1 MDGEKSN
8 NKHDRET
15 GSATNQRSDEK
26 LEQYL
31 EREALRE
38 RLCNIKHKIIIL
50 SGKGGVGKS
59 TVAVNLAMSLSLA
72 GRKVGLLDIDIH
84 GPSIPRLL
92 NMESVKI
99 NAMGNLLIPAYSE
112 NHIKVMSIG
121 LLLGEGDQ
129 AVIWRGPM
137 KMKIIKQFLKDV
149 EWGEL
154 DYLIIDSPPGTGDEP
169 LSICQLIEDADGAI
183 IVTTPQELSLI
194 DVRRSITFCRKLNLS
209 VLGVIENMSGF
220 VCPHC
225 SNVVDI
231 FKKGGGEVMAHEM
244 SVPFL
249 GSIPIDSD
257 IVEACD
263 AGQPYIS
270 HYSSSET
277 AKSFAKI
284 TRPIIELD
292 TLKQKDQK
300 EKIEEKMEKKDGEY
314 TRIAIPLAEGKL
326 AQHFGHCEKFV
337 LCDVDKEKKEIVNT
351 TMVSPP
357 MHQPGMLPPW
367 LAQQGVQV
375 IITGGM
381 GNRALSLFNEQQIEV
396 VIGAPSEEP
405 TRVVTNYLDGNLI
418 TGGNICDH

>member
-8 NKHDRET
+8 SGHDGET
-15 GSATNQRSDEK
+15 GSAAAQRSDEK

-31 EREALRE
+31 EREALQQRM
-38 RLCNIKHKIIIL
+38 CHIQHKILIL

-59 TVAVNLAMSLSLA
+59 TIAVNLAVSLSLA
-72 GRKVGLLDIDIH
+72 GKKVGLLDIDIH

-92 NMESVKI
+92 NMEGAKI
-99 NAMGNLLIPAYSE
+99 NAMGNELIPAYFE

-121 LLLGEGDQ
+121 FLLGEGDQ

-137 KMKIIKQFLKDV
+137 KMNIIKQFLKDV

-194 DVRRSITFCRKLNLS
+194 DVRRSITFCRKLNLP
-209 VLGVIENMSGF
+209 VLGVVENMSGF

-225 SNVVDI
+225 SKVVDI
-231 FKKGGGEVMAHEM
+231 FKKGGGELMSREM
-244 SVPFL
+244 NVPFL

-257 IVEACD
+257 IVMACD
-263 AGQPYIS
+263 SGQPYIS

-277 AKSFAKI
+277 AKSFARI

-300 EKIEEKMEKKDGEY
+300 EKMEEKIEKKDGEY

-337 LCDVDKEKKEIVNT
+337 LFDVDEEKKEIVNT
-351 TMVSPP
+351 TTVSPP
-357 MHQPGMLPPW
+357 AHQPGILPPW
-367 LAQQGVQV
+367 LAERGVDM

-381 GNRALSLFNEQQIEV
+381 GSRAKSLFDAHRIK
-396 VIGAPSEEP
+396 
-405 TRVVTNYLDGNLI
+405 VVTGAASDEPAIIVNQYLEGTLV
-418 TGGNICDH
+418 TGENICDH

>member
-8 NKHDRET
+8 NRHDGET

-31 EREALRE
+31 ERKALQQRM
-38 RLCNIKHKIIIL
+38 CHIQHKILIL

-59 TVAVNLAMSLSLA
+59 TIAVNLAVSLSLA
-72 GRKVGLLDIDIH
+72 GKKVGLLDIDIH

-92 NMESVKI
+92 NMEGAKI
-99 NAMGNLLIPAYSE
+99 NAIGNTFIPAYFE

-121 LLLGEGDQ
+121 FLLGEGDQ

-194 DVRRSITFCRKLNLS
+194 DVRRSITFCRKLNLP

-277 AKSFAKI
+277 AKSFARI

-337 LCDVDKEKKEIVNT
+337 LFDVDEEKKEIVNT
-351 TMVSPP
+351 TTVSPP
-357 MHQPGMLPPW
+357 AHQPGILPPW
-367 LAQQGVQV
+367 LAERGVDM

-381 GNRALSLFNEQQIEV
+381 GSRAKSLFDAHRIKV
-396 VIGAPSEEP
+396 VTGAASDEP
-405 TRVVTNYLDGNLI
+405 TTIVNQYLEGTLVTGE
-418 TGGNICDH
+418 NICDH